1 MEKKVILMDTELLV
15 KSIMGLI
22 IILGVLIT
30 ILFFLFPEEKKK
42 KEKLKNSK
50 NSTNKDLSLKA
61 LKKIVKNRVSSTDK
75 LSEALDLIIKHHGVI
90 PRKQAGTT
98 HEEFDVYMD
107 ILFTIC
113 RHPNTN
119 KNIIIKFD
127 RALSSKNPTYK
138 SSINDAITKGLE
150 SRRLP

>member
-1 MEKKVILMDTELLV
+1 MDTELIV

-22 IILGVLIT
+22 IVLGILVF

-42 KEKLKNSK
+42 QKKLKNSN
-50 NSTNKDLSLKA
+50 NSTNRDLSLKA
-61 LKKIVKNRVSSTDK
+61 LKKIVKNRISSTK
-75 LSEALDLIIKHHGVI
+75 QLSEALDFIIQYHGVI
-90 PRKQAGTT
+90 PRKKAGTT

-119 KNIIIKFD
+119 KDIIIKFD
-127 RALSSKNPTYK
+127 RALATKNPQYK